1 MSAVKGEATF
11 SNKFLPYI
19 LVAPQIIVTAV
30 FFVWPAVQA
39 IQQSVFRSDP
49 FGFHTTFVGLAN
61 FKALFADPYYLGA
74 IRLTFVFSAAVVV
87 AALSA
92 GLLLAVMANRPLRGA
107 NVYKTLLIWPYAL
120 APAIAGV
127 LWLFLFQP
135 SIGILARALQSIGVH
150 WNYTLNGGQ
159 ALLIVV
165 LASVWKQVSYNF
177 IFFLAGLQAIPKS
190 LIEAAKV
197 DGAGSTRAFW
207 SIVFPLLAPT
217 TFFLVVM
224 NTVYAFFDTFGAIDA
239 LTKGGPGKATE
250 TMVYK
255 LYVDGFK
262 NFKINSSAAQ
272 SVVLMVLVI
281 LLTAFQF
288 RFIER
293 RVHYV

>member
-1 MSAVKGEATF
+1 MKGQATF
-11 SNKFLPYI
+11 SNKLLPYL
-19 LVAPQIIVTAV
+19 LVAPQIVVTGV

-39 IQQSVFRSDP
+39 IQQSVLRSDP
-49 FGFHTTFVGLAN
+49 FGLRTRYVGLEN
-61 FKALFADPYYLGA
+61 FRALVSDPYYLGS
-74 IRLTFVFSAAVVV
+74 IRLSFLFSAAV
-87 AALSA
+87 ALIALSVA
-92 GLLLAVMANRPLRGA
+92 LLLAVMANKPIRGA
-107 NVYKTLLIWPYAL
+107 RVYKTLLIWPYAL
-120 APAIAGV
+120 APAMAAV

-135 SIGILARALQSIGVH
+135 SIGILARALQGAGIS
-150 WNYTLNGGQ
+150 WNYTLHGGQ
-159 ALLIVV
+159 ALLLVI
-165 LASVWKQVSYNF
+165 LACVWKQVSYNF

-190 LIEAAKV
+190 LIEAARV
-197 DGAGSTRAFW
+197 DGATSRRAFW
-207 SIVFPLLAPT
+207 SVVFPLLAPT

-262 NFKINSSAAQ
+262 NFQINSSAAQ
-272 SVVLMVLVI
+272 SVILMALVI
-281 LLTAFQF
+281 VLTAFQF

>member
-1 MSAVKGEATF
+1 MKGKATF
-11 SNKFLPYI
+11 SNKFLPYL

-30 FFVWPAVQA
+30 FFVWPAAQA
-39 IQQSVFRSDP
+39 IQQSVLRSDP
-49 FGFHTTFVGLAN
+49 FGLRTTFVGLDN
-61 FKALFADPYYLGA
+61 FRALFADPYYLGSV
-74 IRLTFVFSAAVVV
+74 RLSFLFSAAV
-87 AALSA
+87 ALTALSVA
-92 GLLLAVMANRPLRGA
+92 LLLAVMANKPLRGA
-107 NVYKTLLIWPYAL
+107 RVYKTLLIWPYAL
-120 APAIAGV
+120 APAMAAV

-135 SIGILARALQSIGVH
+135 SIGILARGLQSMGIH

-159 ALLIVV
+159 ALLLVI

-177 IFFLAGLQAIPKS
+177 IFFLAGLQAIPRS
-190 LIEAAKV
+190 LIEAARV
-197 DGAGSTRAFW
+197 DGATPTRAFW
-207 SIVFPLLAPT
+207 SVVFPLLTPT

-272 SVVLMVLVI
+272 SVILMALVI
-281 LLTAFQF
+281 VLTAFQF

-293 RVHYV
+293 RVHYL